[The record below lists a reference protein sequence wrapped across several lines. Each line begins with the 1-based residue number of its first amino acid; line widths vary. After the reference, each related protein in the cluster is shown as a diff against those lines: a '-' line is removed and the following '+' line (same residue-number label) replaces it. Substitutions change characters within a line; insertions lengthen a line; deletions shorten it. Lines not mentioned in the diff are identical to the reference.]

1 MSKRSQLGKTIQQ
14 IKEEQINFL
23 LEDVEKHLEEYKRAL
38 ELKEKQLSD
47 VKNIVISAKK
57 CYDKTVAENKEL
69 KMYIENTKQRFS
81 QYQQQQQAQF
91 LENQKNYYE
100 ERPQKKIKK

>member
-1 MSKRSQLGKTIQQ
+1 
-14 IKEEQINFL
+14 
-23 LEDVEKHLEEYKRAL
+23 
-38 ELKEKQLSD
+38 
-47 VKNIVISAKK
+47 
-57 CYDKTVAENKEL
+57 
-69 KMYIENTKQRFS
+69 MYIENTKQRFS

>member
-47 VKNIVISAKK
+47 VKNILISAKK

-69 KMYIENTKQRFS
+69 KMYI
-81 QYQQQQQAQF
+81 
-91 LENQKNYYE
+91 
-100 ERPQKKIKK
+100 